1 MSALTYTQCTKEN
14 SMKRNETRK
23 IYAGSLAIG
32 GGAAVSVQSM
42 CNTPT
47 QDAEASIA
55 QIKAL
60 AAAGCD
66 IVRLAV
72 PDMAAAEAMADICKA
87 SPIPVVADIH
97 FDHRLAIKSA
107 EAGVHKIRI
116 NPGNIGGKENV
127 RAVAR
132 ACADRGIPIRIGV
145 NSGSIE
151 KPLLKKYGAPTA
163 EAMVESAR
171 SHVEMLTEY
180 GFEDICL
187 SLKASGV
194 ALTVEACRLA
204 AESFPYP
211 LHIGVTEAGTSY
223 TGLVQ
228 SAVGIGAL
236 LLDGIGDTIR
246 VSLTADPVEE
256 VRAGIAILKAAGLR
270 QQGVKIVSCPTCGR
284 TQIDLISTAK
294 RVEEL
299 LSGCDKNITVAVMG
313 CVVNGPGEAR
323 EADFGLAGGRGE
335 AVLFKKGEIVAKVPE
350 SEMVSALM
358 KLINE

>member
-1 MSALTYTQCTKEN
+1 
-14 SMKRNETRK
+14 MKRTETRK
-23 IYAGSLAIG
+23 IYAGSVAIG
-32 GGAAVSVQSM
+32 GGADVSVQSM
-42 CNTPT
+42 CNTKT
-47 QDAEASIA
+47 QDAAASLA
-55 QIKAL
+55 QINAL
-60 AAAGCD
+60 AKAGCD

-97 FDHRLAIKSA
+97 FDHRLALACA

-116 NPGNIGGKENV
+116 NPGNIGGEENV
-127 RAVAR
+127 RAVAK
-132 ACADRGIPIRIGV
+132 ACAEKGIPIRIGV

-151 KPLLKKYGAPTA
+151 RSLLKKYGGPTA
-163 EAMVESAR
+163 EAMVESAA
-171 SHVEMLTEY
+171 SHVDMLTKY
-180 GFEDICL
+180 GFEDIAL
-187 SLKASGV
+187 SLKASSV
-194 ALTVEACRLA
+194 ALTVQACRLA
-204 AESFPYP
+204 AERFPYP
-211 LHIGVTEAGTSY
+211 LHIGVTEAGTAY

-228 SAVGIGAL
+228 SAVGLGAL

-270 QQGVKIVSCPTCGR
+270 RQGVKIVSCPTCGR
-284 TQIDLISTAK
+284 TQIDLISTAN

-299 LSGCDKNITVAVMG
+299 LSDCGRDITVAVMG

-335 AVLFKKGEIVAKVPE
+335 AVLFRKGEVVAKVPE
-350 SEMVSALM
+350 AEMVSGLM
-358 KLINE
+358 KLINEEQI

>member
-1 MSALTYTQCTKEN
+1 
-14 SMKRNETRK
+14 MKRNETRK
-23 IYAGSLAIG
+23 IYAGSLPIG
-32 GGAAVSVQSM
+32 GGEAVSVQSM
-42 CNTPT
+42 CNTKT
-47 QDAEASIA
+47 SDVAASLA
-55 QIKAL
+55 QIKVL
-60 AAAGCD
+60 ADAGCD

-72 PDMAAAEAMADICKA
+72 PDMDAARAMADICAA

-97 FDHRLAIKSA
+97 FDHRLALACA

-116 NPGNIGGKENV
+116 NPGNIGGEENV

-132 ACADRGIPIRIGV
+132 ACADKGIPIRIGV

-151 KPLLKKYGAPTA
+151 KSLLRKYGAPTA
-163 EAMVESAR
+163 EAMVESAQ
-171 SHVEMLTEY
+171 SHVDMLTRC

-187 SLKASGV
+187 SLKASSV
-194 ALTVEACRLA
+194 ALTVQACRLA
-204 AESFPYP
+204 AERFPYP

-270 QQGVKIVSCPTCGR
+270 RQGVKIVSCPTCGR
-284 TQIDLISTAK
+284 TQIDLISTAN
-294 RVEEL
+294 RVEQL
-299 LSGCDKNITVAVMG
+299 LSSCDKNITVAVMG

-335 AVLFKKGEIVAKVPE
+335 AVLFKKGEVVAKVAE
-350 SEMVSALM
+350 ADMVSALM
-358 KLINE
+358 KLIEEGT